1 MSLPI
6 PSVLSRALLAL
17 SLSATLAS
25 AQAAVA
31 TSDTLQVGVQ
41 IAGFPHK
48 IDVYRPAGATR
59 AIVFLHG
66 KGGRSWQMAY
76 DIGVNRRFMA
86 VTPKN
91 VEWSALKRL
100 GVIAIFPQG
109 QTAPG
114 STFAAWN
121 NYMSDS
127 GQDDVAFLAG
137 LSAQARQAWGA
148 TDVALAGHSS
158 GGTMTARMWCEG
170 TTAFES
176 YFSIAGPMASPT
188 YPIYS
193 ATCTPLAPRAYAAV
207 IGDNDGTL
215 ALYAPGS
222 AQPTPEQVAAGLTDM
237 ILVSEWYRH
246 ADRAALACG
255 ESTTLD
261 DATTTSAGAA
271 WNACGTSQNYSVVRG
286 ADHAIAT
293 IQRASGQRLLDWV
306 AGFAAS
312 NLP

>member
-6 PSVLSRALLAL
+6 PSVLSRALVAL
-17 SLSATLAS
+17 FLSAPLAP

-41 IAGFPHK
+41 IAGFPHR

-76 DIGVNRRFMA
+76 DLGVNRRFMA
-86 VTPKN
+86 ATARN
-91 VEWSALKRL
+91 VDWSALKRL

-109 QTAPG
+109 QAAPG
-114 STFAAWN
+114 STVTAWN

-137 LSAQARQAWGA
+137 LSTQARLAWGA

-170 TTAFES
+170 TTAFQS
-176 YFSIAGPMASPT
+176 YFSIAGPMVSPT
-188 YPIYS
+188 YPIHS
-193 ATCTPLAPRAYAAV
+193 ATCTPLAPRPYAAV
-207 IGDNDGTL
+207 IGDHDGTL
-215 ALYAPGS
+215 ALYAPGGVE
-222 AQPTPEQVAAGLTDM
+222 PTPEQVAAGLTDT
-237 ILVSEWYRH
+237 ILVSEWMRH
-246 ADRAALACG
+246 GDRGEIVCGATTALDGAAIAPTGPTWSACG
-255 ESTTLD
+255 
-261 DATTTSAGAA
+261 GA
-271 WNACGTSQNYSVVRG
+271 QRFSVVKG
-286 ADHAIAT
+286 ADHAMAS
-293 IQRASGQRLLDWV
+293 IQQHAGQRLIDWV
-306 AGFAAS
+306 AGFAAA
-312 NLP
+312 NPP